1 MVGGARSRWFDPLAV
16 LVAALAT
23 AGCGQAS
30 PAAPAVPPSA
40 VPISVTA
47 PPVTVDPAVP
57 TAAAAPTSW
66 VMPNLVGVNLQDAQ
80 NRIQSLTTYA
90 IAITTSHDATGAGR
104 QQIVDRNWKVCSQNV
119 PPGQRITADTK
130 IDFGAVKTTERC

>member
-1 MVGGARSRWFDPLAV
+1 
-16 LVAALAT
+16 
-23 AGCGQAS
+23 
-30 PAAPAVPPSA
+30 

-119 PPGQRITADTK
+119 PPGQRIRADTK